1 VSGTGH
7 EWDIAVAEICEGC
20 TDGIHVLEKLKTVRR
35 TICRTSHAQ
44 VLLFPSQKLMREPER
59 DMTDEELITFCGRRA
74 VEYETYFIDGNYDDR
89 SLEDALKLYG
99 SFYILEALPEKWS
112 KHHMFKCNCAHCFQ
126 WASCHHGVLA
136 TMVCDPSIKC
146 PTQYLET
153 EIQARCKRGRPG
165 GKKGD
170 NSEGEGEGDARQ
182 FVKGPSTAM
191 DEVRI
196 KFCVYCARA

>member
-1 VSGTGH
+1 MKHQQG
-7 EWDIAVAEICEGC
+7 ECIE
-20 TDGIHVLEKLKTVRR
+20 LFKTFV
-35 TICRTSHAQ
+35 I
-44 VLLFPSQKLMREPER
+44 
-59 DMTDEELITFCGRRA
+59 GRQ
-74 VEYETYFIDGNYDDR
+74 F

-99 SFYILEALPEKWS
+99 SFYILEALPETWS
-112 KHHMFKCNCAHCFQ
+112 KYHMSCNCAHCFQ

-136 TMVCDPSIKC
+136 TLVCDPSIKC
-146 PTQYLET
+146 PTQYLEI

-170 NSEGEGEGDARQ
+170 NSGGEGEGDCRQ

-196 KFCVYCARA
+196 KFCVYCARALMQFHAGALCNGDCRF